1 MGTKILL
8 TTAIVRFKLLALLGP
23 GCGEDRWQYWKP
35 GGHLKRKLAQ
45 NVSAIYWVRTWGLAD
60 AGSKYFLNKNKNEN
74 EKPGEERKKE
84 EQNDNRRET
93 RNEKIRMRAE

>member
-45 NVSAIYWVRTWGLAD
+45 NVSAIYWVRTWGLVD
-60 AGSKYFLNKNKNEN
+60 AGSKYFLNKNKNKNIAKRLHASEIN
-74 EKPGEERKKE
+74 ILVKE
-84 EQNDNRRET
+84 
-93 RNEKIRMRAE
+93 I